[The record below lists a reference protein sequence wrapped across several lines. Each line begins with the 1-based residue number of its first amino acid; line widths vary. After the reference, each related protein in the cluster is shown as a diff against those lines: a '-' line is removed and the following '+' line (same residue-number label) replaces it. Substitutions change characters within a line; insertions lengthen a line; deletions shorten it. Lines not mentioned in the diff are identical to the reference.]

1 MEQLQ
6 IKAKSATNATILIRS
21 ALENQMMLIDFG
33 ISKTE
38 RKLKEFERE
47 FGMTSRKFYEKFSQ
61 GKIGDDFEY
70 MKWAGEYETLQRL
83 QKDHDALKDLELCS

>member
-1 MEQLQ
+1 MEQFQ

-61 GKIGDDFEY
+61 GELGDDFKY
-70 MKWAGEYETLQRL
+70 MRWAGEYETLQRL
-83 QKDHDALKDLELCS
+83 KKDHDALKDLELCS

>member
-6 IKAKSATNATILIRS
+6 IKAKSANAIMLIRS

-38 RKLKEFERE
+38 RKLKDFERE

-61 GKIGDDFEY
+61 GKLGDDFEY
-70 MKWAGEYETLQRL
+70 MRWAGENETLQRL
-83 QKDHDALKDLELCS
+83 KKDHDALNDLELCS